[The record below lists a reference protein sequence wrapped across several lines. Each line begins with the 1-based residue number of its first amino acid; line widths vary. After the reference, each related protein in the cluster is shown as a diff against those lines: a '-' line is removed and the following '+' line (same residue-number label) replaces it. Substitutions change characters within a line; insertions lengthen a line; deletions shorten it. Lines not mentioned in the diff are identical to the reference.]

1 MTTTH
6 VALLRAINV
15 GGVTVPMEHLRD
27 LAFELGWTDV
37 ITYLATGNLLLST
50 TQTATAVAERLSA
63 ALRAEYAR
71 EVPVVVRTP
80 AQLLATLDRVRP
92 VFAHA
97 EPRRVQVAF
106 LDRDPGPDADELL
119 GAFAPDE
126 HRYLGGELALHYPN
140 GQARTKMTTSAIE
153 RRLGVVA
160 TVRGVATIE
169 GILVR
174 SGVTPVRDD
183 LDRDS

>member
-15 GGVTVPMEHLRD
+15 GGVTVPMTHLRD
-27 LAFELGWTDV
+27 LATELGWTDI
-37 ITYLATGNLLLST
+37 ITYLATGNLLF
-50 TQTATAVAERLSA
+50 ATEESAATIEQRLAA

-80 AQLLATLDRVRP
+80 TQLAATLERVRP
-92 VFAHA
+92 VFPNV
-97 EPRRVQVAF
+97 EPKRVQIAF
-106 LDRDPGPDADELL
+106 LNRDPGAGADERL
-119 GAFAPDE
+119 GEFPPDE
-126 HRYLGGELALHYPN
+126 HLHLADALALHYPN
-140 GQARTKMTTSAIE
+140 GQARSTMTTSAIE

-160 TVRGVATIE
+160 TVRGLATVE

-174 SGVTPVRDD
+174 SGITV
-183 LDRDS
+183 

>member
-15 GGVTVPMEHLRD
+15 GGVTVPMSHLRD
-27 LAFELGWTDV
+27 LAVELGWDEV
-37 ITYLATGNLLLST
+37 ITYLATGNLLIT
-50 TQTATAVAERLSA
+50 TSESA
-63 ALRAEYAR
+63 ATVVQRLADALRTEYAR

-80 AQLLATLDRVRP
+80 AQLAAALERVRP
-92 VFAHA
+92 VFPHA

-106 LDRDPGPDADELL
+106 LDRDPGPGADERL

-126 HRYLGGELALHYPN
+126 HLHLGDVLALHYPN
-140 GQARTKMTTSAIE
+140 GQARTKLTTSMIE

-160 TVRGVATIE
+160 TVRGLGTIE

-174 SGVTPVRDD
+174 SGGAAQQ
-183 LDRDS
+183 S